1 MKFFKE
7 YCYSHGA
14 RRRDGSRGGP
24 LRDRNVAEIL
34 KEMAKFRDYTIEEY
48 AEEDIPEWLLDIP
61 DMDLL
66 PLL

>member
-1 MKFFKE
+1 MKFFKA
-7 YCYSHGA
+7 YCYSHGP
-14 RRRDGSRGGP
+14 RRRDRSRGGP

-48 AEEDIPEWLLDIP
+48 AEEDVPKWLLDIP
-61 DMDLL
+61 DMDLT